1 MRFESVK
8 LGAPDD
14 EEREPSRREQA
25 SASDI
30 AVIGIGLRLPFAQTE
45 AELLEALRSGA
56 DAVRPLPA
64 NRKADADR
72 YFRATDV
79 DPACVRYG
87 EAAYLEEIDRFDY
100 AFFKL
105 SPKEADLLD
114 PNQRLFLETA
124 WSAVEDAGLGG
135 RRLAGSRTG
144 VYVGYGSDS
153 DYKRMIDRVEPDSA
167 SMAMPGNVRPII
179 ASRLSYLLD
188 LRGPSLLVDT
198 TCSSSLVA
206 VHMACQALRNG
217 ECDVAIAGGVQLHLL
232 PVREFEVGIESSTAR
247 TRTFDDAADGTGTGE
262 GAAAV
267 VLKPLRRALA
277 DRDPIYAVVKAS
289 ALNQD
294 GGGSVGITAP
304 NADAQAD
311 VLAEAWRLAGI
322 RPETIGYIEA
332 HGTGTK
338 LGDPIELEGI
348 RRAFGRFT
356 DRKQFCAV
364 GSVKSNLGHL
374 DNAAGIA
381 GLLKAILSLRHKQL
395 FPTLHVDR
403 PNRRIPFVDS
413 PVYVNTSLRDWEAGE
428 GPRRCGVSSF
438 GISGTNCHAVLEEAP
453 ASAAS
458 EAIPAPLTGSG
469 ALSELS
475 ASSASG
481 DASGRPELLPLS
493 ARSAEAL
500 LELVRRYADD
510 LENRPGLRLAEVCY
524 TAAVGRG
531 HYPYRLAFPASDRG
545 ELIRALRRAAASYP
559 AELRPAEEAGEAA
572 SRAANEAIRRFAAEG
587 SRDADRLREL
597 GRLYEEGAD
606 PAWELLYQ
614 GRELGRVPLPTY
626 PFERKRCWLRLP
638 EAGAEA
644 GSSPADRTPGSE
656 ETTPFY
662 WRAEW
667 RPQMLSI
674 DGPRFQG
681 DLLLAGGA
689 ELGERAAAKLRAW
702 GAANV
707 RTADLEGEGVS
718 ASSLPELSDIER
730 YEAAFARLLRESA
743 SEAGPR
749 RIALFE
755 REAGLSASEVEPLRV
770 PARVLGL
777 LRALKAEEDRETQLC
792 LIVPKAHRALGEDS
806 SADPNMAAIA
816 ALGKAVQW
824 ELPRVSV
831 RVFDYGDAVRDLDGL
846 AAELNAPLRDDAEY
860 KVAFRGGGRYVERI
874 IPAERGTDATAPIV
888 WRTDGVYVVTGGL
901 GGVGLILA
909 ERIAAKGRAR
919 IALLSRSAFPP
930 REAWDAVQAE
940 APDSRDASRIASI
953 RAMER
958 AGASVETIRAD
969 VADES
974 SLRGALEELR
984 RRHGRINGIV
994 HAAGNGDGDY
1004 LVRLTEE
1011 RFEAIAEA
1019 KTKGALLLDRL
1030 TREDRP
1036 DFFVLCSSAITL
1048 VGGVGSG
1055 PYAAANAWLDAFAA
1069 NRRAEGSPMTSVGWP
1084 AWDGIGLSAGSPPD
1098 ESKELFRVLSA
1109 EKGAAAFEE
1118 LLALPFDHVW
1128 VGEPN
1133 RAGSLFELGDRLPFR
1148 LEEFPAGM
1156 NAGQERSRPPRPAPS
1171 AAPSPP
1177 PTPSVK
1183 LKGKEA
1189 GEAYTEIEAKVAGAW
1204 VKVLGYEE
1212 LDVGDNFF
1220 ELGGDSILISRLHK
1234 HIQELFPGRT
1244 RIADLFSHP
1253 TIAKLASFLEAAER
1267 ATAEPSKLSKPSEPS
1282 EPEEREEAKRSA
1294 QQPASDAAA
1303 PASDEAEGIAIV
1315 GMTLRLPDAAD
1326 LDGFWA
1332 NLAAGHESIGAYP
1345 ETRRADSRRFI
1356 TTFTDVPEADV
1367 RFSPGGYLEAVDGF
1381 DYGFFQLSPREAS
1394 LMDPN
1399 QRLFLE
1405 ACWEAIEDAGYGGG
1419 RLKGTR
1425 TGVYLGYADW
1435 PVYGQYITKKHPSLV
1450 QAAGAGNTPSL
1461 IASRIAYLLDLHG
1474 PAFLVDTACSSSLVA
1489 IHLACR
1495 AIRGGECDAAI
1506 AGGVKVCLM
1515 PVEGVFEMGI
1525 ESSRRQTRAFDDD
1538 SDGTVWGE
1546 GTVALL
1552 LKPLG
1557 KALADRDRIY
1567 AVIKGSAINQDGASV
1582 GITAP
1587 NAKAQEDVLAR
1598 AWEDAGIDPATITYI
1613 ETHGTGTRLGDPIE
1627 IDGIQRAFERFTDRK
1642 QFCAVGSVKANVGH
1656 LDSAAG
1662 AAGLA
1667 KAIAALVH
1675 KRLPPALHFERP
1687 NRNIAFESS
1696 PVYVNDRLADWETDG
1711 TTPRRCGVSSFGFS
1725 GTNAH
1730 VVLEEAPPAAIGRR
1744 AEEEADRPRLLALSG
1759 RTAEAL
1765 RESVRRFLRFLD
1777 ESGDEL
1783 DDVCGTANAG
1793 RGHYAHRQAFVFR
1806 SRAQLRG
1813 QLEAVVGA
1821 AGGEAL
1827 PDGVCA
1833 GEHRVVA
1840 GERESLGPGQLTA
1853 AGRRRLSEDAA
1864 RLTEALGE
1872 AEAEGAAKAEENW
1885 RELARLY
1892 VEGAE
1897 IDWERLYEGKNLRQV
1912 RVPTYPFQRSRCWIE
1927 PGPAEPAARR
1937 PETASTQAS
1946 TRGPSRAPT
1955 QATAPA
1961 EGTPLGPAFLGSAE
1975 PLPEVALKGRESGDY
1990 GALEIRLGR
1999 LWGRLLG
2006 LGEIDVYDDFFDIG
2020 GHSLLA
2026 IEMETELARIGIAI
2040 DADDLYRH
2048 RTIVKLARHLE
2059 ESRAAARSEE
2069 PAPAPDTDAEQ
2080 PSFSDSGAPS
2090 PPAGEEAIRPVDAS
2104 PAAASSN
2111 AAAAPAAA
2119 SLDAASLEAAAPLA
2133 ATAPAAPAL
2142 SDSSCAIDESE
2153 ESDATGAPVP
2163 AFAAPAMFAIPAM
2176 AAPIAGG
2183 PEALVLPGIE
2193 PFNDIFYRNCFF
2205 NSLFPVVRAFGRSIT
2220 PFLANDRI
2228 VYGRSPEGRFFAGY
2242 EAVRPLAELFA
2253 ASGIRA
2259 EARFG
2264 SDDIV
2269 GELVEG
2275 LSEGRPAIV
2284 WVDSYYE
2291 SIRTDAFRKQ
2301 HIDHTLLVFGYDRR
2315 ERLFHIVEHDRREN
2329 LSYKR
2334 RTLPFEEMALSFA
2347 GFLENY
2353 ADRGAQ
2359 GATHYYFSPA
2369 PYPDDGPPDPI
2380 RLLARHLE
2388 DGSGR
2393 WAEGIRELEA
2403 FVGDYALLASSD
2415 GRLRERAAELVA
2427 TMNEAIAVKQVER
2440 YRLNLLLPEAAEE
2453 DSLLEEAIRL
2463 WEFVR
2468 KGTARFLYGAEFRPE
2483 PIEEGRER
2491 LSRLAEVEMR
2501 LQQLLMARLEAYAER
2516 AT

>member
-8 LGAPDD
+8 LGALDG
-14 EEREPSRREQA
+14 EEREPSRREPA

-45 AELLEALRSGA
+45 AELLEALRSGL

-72 YFRATDV
+72 YFRATGV
-79 DPACVRYG
+79 DPAGVRYG

-100 AFFKL
+100 AFFRL
-105 SPKEADLLD
+105 SPKEAGLLD

-381 GLLKAILSLRHKQL
+381 GLLKAILSLKHKQL

-453 ASAAS
+453 APAAS
-458 EAIPAPLTGSG
+458 TAIPAPQTGSG
-469 ALSELS
+469 ALSELG
-475 ASSASG
+475 ASPASG
-481 DASGRPELLPLS
+481 EASGRPELLPLS
-493 ARSAEAL
+493 ARSAGAL
-500 LELVRRYADD
+500 LELVRRYADE

-531 HYPYRLAFPASDRG
+531 HYPYRLAFPAGDRG
-545 ELIRALRRAAASYP
+545 ELIRALRRAAASDP
-559 AELRPAEEAGEAA
+559 AQLRPAEEADEAA

-587 SRDADRLREL
+587 FRGADRLREL

-606 PAWELLYQ
+606 PAWELLYR

-638 EAGAEA
+638 GEEAEA
-644 GSSPADRTPGSE
+644 GSPSAARIPVAE
-656 ETTPFY
+656 EKPPFY

-667 RPQMLSI
+667 RPQPLS
-674 DGPRFQG
+674 GSESRFQG
-681 DLLLAGGA
+681 DLLLVGGE
-689 ELGERAAAKLRAW
+689 ELGERAAAKLRDW

-707 RTADLEGEGVS
+707 RTAGLEGAGAS
-718 ASSLPELSDIER
+718 ASSLPELSAIER
-730 YEAAFARLLRESA
+730 YETAFARLLRDSA
-743 SEAGPR
+743 SRAGPR

-755 REAGLSASEVEPLRV
+755 REAGRSEEEAVWLRV

-777 LRALKAEEDRETQLC
+777 LRALKAEEERETELC
-792 LIVPKAHRALGEDS
+792 LIVPKAHRALGEDTF
-806 SADPNMAAIA
+806 ADPNLAAIA

-831 RVFDYGDAVRDLDGL
+831 RVLDYGDAVRDLDGL
-846 AAELNAPLRDDAEY
+846 TAELAAPLRDGAEY
-860 KVAFRGGGRYVERI
+860 KIAFRGGARYVERI
-874 IPAERGTDATAPIV
+874 LPAERGGDAPAPIA

-901 GGVGLILA
+901 GGVGLVLA

-919 IALLSRSAFPP
+919 IALLGRSAFPP

-940 APDSRDASRIASI
+940 APDSRDAGRIASI

-974 SLRGALEELR
+974 SLRDALEELR

-994 HAAGNGDGDY
+994 HAAGSGDGDY

-1069 NRRAEGSPMTSVGWP
+1069 NRRAAGLPATSVGWP

-1109 EKGAAAFEE
+1109 AAGAAAFEE
-1118 LLALPFDHVW
+1118 LLTLPFGHVW

-1133 RAGSLFELGDRLPFR
+1133 RDGRLFELADRLPFR
-1148 LEEFPAGM
+1148 LEPPAGA
-1156 NAGQERSRPPRPAPS
+1156 NAGQERSRPPRPEPS
-1171 AAPSPP
+1171 AAPSPL
-1177 PTPSVK
+1177 PSVK
-1183 LKGKEA
+1183 LKGKGA

-1220 ELGGDSILISRLHK
+1220 ELGGDSILITRLHK

-1253 TIAKLASFLEAAER
+1253 TIAKLSAYLEAAER
-1267 ATAEPSKLSKPSEPS
+1267 ATAEPSKLSASQAS
-1282 EPEEREEAKRSA
+1282 SA
-1294 QQPASDAAA
+1294 AAAA
-1303 PASDEAEGIAIV
+1303 PGEAEGIAIV

-1332 NLAAGHESIGAYP
+1332 NLAAGRESIGAYP
-1345 ETRRADSRRFI
+1345 EARRADSRRFVA
-1356 TTFTDVPEADV
+1356 TFTDVPDDKI

-1495 AIRGGECDAAI
+1495 AILGGECDAAI

-1546 GTVALL
+1546 GTVAFL
-1552 LKPLG
+1552 LKPLS

-1587 NAKAQEDVLAR
+1587 NATAQEDVLAR

-1613 ETHGTGTRLGDPIE
+1613 ETHGTGTKLGDPIE
-1627 IDGIQRAFERFTDRK
+1627 IDGIQRAFGRYTDRK
-1642 QFCAVGSVKANVGH
+1642 QFCAVGSVKANIGH

-1696 PVYVNDRLADWETDG
+1696 PVYVNDRLSDWETDG
-1711 TTPRRCGVSSFGFS
+1711 ATPRRCGVSSFGFS

-1730 VVLEEAPPAAIGRR
+1730 VVLEEAPPAAPARG
-1744 AEEEADRPRLLALSG
+1744 AEDEPDRPRLLALSG
-1759 RTAEAL
+1759 RSAEAL
-1765 RESVRRFLRFLD
+1765 RESARRFLRFLD
-1777 ESGDEL
+1777 ESGDSL

-1793 RGHYAHRQAFVFR
+1793 RGHYAHRQAYVFR

-1813 QLEAVVGA
+1813 QLEAAVGA
-1821 AGGEAL
+1821 SRGEAL
-1827 PDGVCA
+1827 PDGVYA

-1853 AGRRRLSEDAA
+1853 AGRRRLSEEAA
-1864 RLTEALGE
+1864 RLTEALRE
-1872 AEAEGAAKAEENW
+1872 AEAGEAAGADEGW

-1892 VEGAE
+1892 AAGAE
-1897 IDWERLYEGKNLRQV
+1897 IDWERLYEGKKLRQV
-1912 RVPTYPFQRSRCWIE
+1912 RVPTYPFQRSRCWVE
-1927 PGPAEPAARR
+1927 PGPAETAAIRTEATPARAQA
-1937 PETASTQAS
+1937 PATAY
-1946 TRGPSRAPT
+1946 AP
-1955 QATAPA
+1955 APA
-1961 EGTPLGPAFLGSAE
+1961 EAALPGPSETE
-1975 PLPEVALKGRESGDY
+1975 PFPEVALKGRESGVY
-1990 GALEIRLGR
+1990 GPLELRLGR

-2048 RTIVKLARHLE
+2048 RTIVRLARHLE
-2059 ESRAAARSEE
+2059 ESGAAARIGEAE
-2069 PAPAPDTDAEQ
+2069 PDAAAQ
-2080 PSFSDSGAPS
+2080 RPFFSTGPGDSS
-2090 PPAGEEAIRPVDAS
+2090 PLAGEDAIRP
-2104 PAAASSN
+2104 PAAAPAVVAP
-2111 AAAAPAAA
+2111 AAAPLDVAAPAAA
-2119 SLDAASLEAAAPLA
+2119 
-2133 ATAPAAPAL
+2133 AL
-2142 SDSSCAIDESE
+2142 TDSSCPIDASE
-2153 ESDATGAPVP
+2153 ESDATGTPVP
-2163 AFAAPAMFAIPAM
+2163 AFAAPAAPAIPAM
-2176 AAPIAGG
+2176 AAPVAGG

-2205 NSLFPVVRAFGRSIT
+2205 NSLFPVVRAFGRSLA

-2291 SIRTDAFRKQ
+2291 SIRTDAYRKQ

-2347 GFLENY
+2347 GFLENF
-2353 ADRGAQ
+2353 ADEGAH

-2369 PYPDDGPPDPI
+2369 PYPDDGPPDPV

-2388 DGSGR
+2388 DGDGR
-2393 WAEGIRELEA
+2393 WAAGIRELEA
-2403 FVGDYALLASSD
+2403 FIGEYALLASPD
-2415 GRLRERAAELVA
+2415 GRLRERSAELVA
-2427 TMNEAIAVKQVER
+2427 TMNEAIAAKQVER

-2453 DSLLEEAIRL
+2453 DALLEEAIRL

-2468 KGTARFLYGAEFRPE
+2468 KGTARLLYGAELRPE
-2483 PIEEGRER
+2483 TIAEGRER
-2491 LSRLAEVEMR
+2491 LSRLAEAEMQ